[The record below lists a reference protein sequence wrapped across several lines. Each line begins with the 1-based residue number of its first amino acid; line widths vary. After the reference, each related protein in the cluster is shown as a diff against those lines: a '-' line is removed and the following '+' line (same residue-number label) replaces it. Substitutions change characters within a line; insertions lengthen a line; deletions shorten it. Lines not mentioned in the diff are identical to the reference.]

1 MGRELKLTNK
11 VRFLCNF
18 EHFKENTYMYIYQ
31 TAIHA
36 CALCKR
42 QLETPNPLS
51 VSVRALRVAFGLF
64 LGSLFPYHCKFLAA
78 GKRETY
84 SENTLS
90 LCPSEPLMNTKTQL
104 LKRNQ

>member
-51 VSVRALRVAFGLF
+51 VSVRALRVAFGLLGRFF
-64 LGSLFPYHCKFLAA
+64 LITASY
-78 GKRETY
+78 
-84 SENTLS
+84 
-90 LCPSEPLMNTKTQL
+90 
-104 LKRNQ
+104 